1 MKKEGDIV
9 PRIRTIEKAYEEI
22 KRLDPETCITR
33 NFIKNLIINGDI
45 PYRKTGNRFL
55 IDVDNVINYAK
66 GEVRG

>member
-1 MKKEGDIV
+1 MA
-9 PRIRTIEKAYEEI
+9 RIRTIEKAFEEI